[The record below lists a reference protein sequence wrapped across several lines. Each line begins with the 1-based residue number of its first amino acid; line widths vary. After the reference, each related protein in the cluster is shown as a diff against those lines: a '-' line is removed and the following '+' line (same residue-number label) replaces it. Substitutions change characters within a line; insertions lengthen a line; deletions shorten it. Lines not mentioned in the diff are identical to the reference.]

1 MLSGITSGNGLKDTS
16 LLASA
21 PSAHAVGG
29 TATVGADLDL
39 RIPQDT
45 PAGSYSATLTI
56 TALS

>member
-1 MLSGITSGNGLKDTS
+1 VPSGIASGDGLRAAS

-21 PSAHAVGG
+21 PVGHAPG

-39 RIPQDT
+39 RLPAAT

-56 TALS
+56 TALG